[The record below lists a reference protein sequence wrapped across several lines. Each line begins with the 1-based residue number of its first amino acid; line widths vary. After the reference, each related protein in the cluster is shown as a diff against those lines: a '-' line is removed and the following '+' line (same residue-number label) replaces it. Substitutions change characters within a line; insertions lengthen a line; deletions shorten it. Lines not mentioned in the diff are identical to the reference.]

1 VRSSTGAS
9 TRTWAGPGA
18 TGGADGTGWGSA
30 RCSGGAHGTGSG
42 SGSRGGAGA
51 GVGGFGSS
59 RTVAAVMAAMM
70 TPTMTTTSTELTR
83 DPILPSGP
91 GPTGATPTR
100 HGRAW
105 LASGILAILIL
116 LGFLV
121 AVVPIPY
128 VSIKPG
134 SATMVGGLVHVQG
147 APSYPPK
154 SSVAFT
160 TVTASDATLLDAL
173 RGWLDDTVQVFPEK
187 VIRGDQ
193 SRSENLRYNAQLMDT
208 SKLTAETVAL
218 ERLGHAVTVLTSGTV
233 VRQIG
238 KGTPAAK
245 GLKLDD
251 VIVAVDGE
259 PVDHFDELRTLLQ
272 VGGPGAGH
280 TLTVERPA
288 GSTTHVQ
295 VPITTVAAPATAS
308 QPARAVI
315 GIVPEERIVDFKF
328 PFDVRI
334 DSGSVGGPSAGLA
347 FTLAV
352 LDVLT
357 PGELTGGH
365 RIAVT
370 GTMSLDGTVGPVGGA
385 VQKAVAVRKAGY
397 VAFLVPRDEYKDV
410 QATVGHD
417 LRVIPV
423 GTLQDALD
431 ALKSLGGNVDS
442 LGAAGAAPA
451 P

>member
-1 VRSSTGAS
+1 
-9 TRTWAGPGA
+9 
-18 TGGADGTGWGSA
+18 
-30 RCSGGAHGTGSG
+30 
-42 SGSRGGAGA
+42 
-51 GVGGFGSS
+51 
-59 RTVAAVMAAMM
+59 
-70 TPTMTTTSTELTR
+70 
-83 DPILPSGP
+83 
-91 GPTGATPTR
+91 
-100 HGRAW
+100 
-105 LASGILAILIL
+105 LACGILAVLILI
-116 LGFLV
+116 GFL
-121 AVVPIPY
+121 AAIVPIPY

-160 TVTASDATLLDAL
+160 TVTASDATLLDAV
-173 RGWLDDTVQVFPEK
+173 RGWLDDSVQVFPEK

-193 SRSENLRYNAQLMDT
+193 SRTENLRYNAQLMDT

-218 ERLGHAVTVLTSGTV
+218 QRLGHAVTILTSGTV

-245 GLKLDD
+245 QLKTDD

-272 VGGPGAGH
+272 VGGPGATH
-280 TLTVERPA
+280 NLTVERPA
-288 GSTTHVQ
+288 GSTTHVE
-295 VPITTVAAPATAS
+295 VPITTVAAPATAD

-357 PGELTGGH
+357 PGELTGGK